1 MLVIAYIVHRLL
13 QGVIVLFLISAL
25 TFLLVNLAPGGP
37 SAVVSLGR
45 TAEEREAV
53 LKQYGLDRPVLV
65 RYLDWLGGVL
75 RGDLGNSY
83 NQGLPVA
90 SLLAQRMGNTLQLA
104 FTALLLTALLG
115 VVLGVLSA
123 LYKNRWPDHLIGSL
137 ATVGMSVPAFWLGI
151 VFIIVFAVYLRWLP
165 SSGIFTV
172 GQEFSV
178 IDRLRHL
185 VMPASVLAFTL
196 MPNVIRITRSALLEV
211 LTSDYVRTA
220 RAKGLPERL
229 VLLKHTLKNAL
240 VPVIAILGLITTVL
254 FSGSVVVESVFGWA
268 GLGRLAIEAAN
279 GRDYPVILGVTLL
292 VGTIVVVVNLLV
304 DLLYA
309 AVDPRIRHE

>member
-1 MLVIAYIVHRLL
+1 M
-13 QGVIVLFLISAL
+13 LFLISAV
-25 TFLLVNLAPGGP
+25 TFLLINLAPGGP
-37 SAVVSLGR
+37 TSAVSLGR

-53 LKQYGLDRPVLV
+53 LRQYGLDRPVLV
-65 RYLDWLGGVL
+65 RYFDWLGGVL
-75 RGDLGNSY
+75 RGDLGKSY
-83 NQGLPVA
+83 NQGLPVS
-90 SLLAQRMGNTLQLA
+90 SLLTQRMGNTLQLA
-104 FTALLLTALLG
+104 LTALILTALLG
-115 VVLGVLSA
+115 VALGVLSA
-123 LYKNRWPDHLIGSL
+123 LYKNRWPDHLISSL

-151 VFIIVFAVYLRWLP
+151 VAIIVFAVQLRWLP

-172 GQEFSV
+172 GQEFSLL
-178 IDRLRHL
+178 DRLRHL
-185 VMPASVLAFTL
+185 AMPAGVLAFTL
-196 MPNVIRITRSALLEV
+196 MPNVIRITRSALLDV

-220 RAKGLPERL
+220 RAKGVAERT

-292 VGTIVVVVNLLV
+292 VGAIVVAVNLLV
-304 DLLYA
+304 DVLYA
-309 AVDPRIRHE
+309 AVDPRISHE

>member
-1 MLVIAYIVHRLL
+1 MTAYVVRRLL
-13 QGVIVLFLISAL
+13 QGVVVLFLISAV
-25 TFLLVNLAPGGP
+25 TFLLINLAPGGP
-37 SAVVSLGR
+37 TSAVSLGR

-53 LKQYGLDRPVLV
+53 LRQYGLDRPVLV
-65 RYLDWLGGVL
+65 RYFDWLGGVL
-75 RGDLGNSY
+75 RGDLGESY

-104 FTALLLTALLG
+104 LTALALTALLG
-115 VVLGVLSA
+115 VALGVLSA

-151 VFIIVFAVYLRWLP
+151 VAIIVFAVQLKWLP

-172 GQEFSV
+172 GQEFSLA
-178 IDRLRHL
+178 DRLRHL
-185 VMPASVLAFTL
+185 AMPAGVLAFTL

-211 LTSDYVRTA
+211 LTSDYIRTA
-220 RAKGLPERL
+220 RAKGLSERV
-229 VLLKHTLKNAL
+229 VLLKHTLKNAM

-292 VGTIVVVVNLLV
+292 VGAIVVAVNLLV
-304 DLLYA
+304 DVLYA
-309 AVDPRIRHE
+309 AVDPRISHE